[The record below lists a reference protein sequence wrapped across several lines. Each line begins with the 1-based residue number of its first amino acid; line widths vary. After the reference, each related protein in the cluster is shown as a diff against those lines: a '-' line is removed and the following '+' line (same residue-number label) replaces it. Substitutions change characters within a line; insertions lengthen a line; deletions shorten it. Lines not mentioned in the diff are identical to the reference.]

1 MQHFEGF
8 DRMNKND
15 KEFLYSMADARI
27 QFHYASHLDEI
38 RPDKGQ
44 YVRLEERFQAAVRR
58 LDKQDQEAVQ
68 AYLEYLFRKSAVTEQ
83 VLYRAGVADGYKL
96 AGLVRRLE

>member
-1 MQHFEGF
+1 
-8 DRMNKND
+8 MNKND
-15 KEFLYSMADARI
+15 KEFLYSMADERI

-44 YVRLEERFQAAVRR
+44 YARLEERFQAAVRQ
-58 LDKQDQEAVQ
+58 LDEQDQEAVQ

-83 VLYRAGVADGYKL
+83 VLYKAGVADGYKL
-96 AGLVRRLE
+96 AGLIRRLE